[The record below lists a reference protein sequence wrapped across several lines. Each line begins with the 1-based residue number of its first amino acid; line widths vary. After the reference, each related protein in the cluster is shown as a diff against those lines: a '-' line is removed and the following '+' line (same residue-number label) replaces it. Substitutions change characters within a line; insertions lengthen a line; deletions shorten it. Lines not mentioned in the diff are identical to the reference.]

1 MRGQPFFKRVTPQLY
16 GQKGKIDMQKAMNI
30 SYEIGNKLYLN
41 ITNKCPCNC
50 TFCIRNNGDGAYGSD
65 PLWLEHQPSIDE
77 VIANLKTR
85 DLDSYEEIIFCGYG
99 EPTCEL
105 EILKTTAAYIRSVSK
120 TPIRLNTNGLGNLVN
135 KRDIAPDFEGLLDTV
150 SVSLNASDSEAYDK
164 VTRPS
169 FKGVDCFEEMLKF
182 AERVKLFVPNAM
194 LTVVDVIGE
203 EEIAKSQAIADKVGI
218 QLRVR
223 EYEA

>member
-1 MRGQPFFKRVTPQLY
+1 
-16 GQKGKIDMQKAMNI
+16 MQKAMNI
-30 SYEIGNKLYLN
+30 SYEIGKKLYLN

-65 PLWLEHQPSIDE
+65 PLWLDHQPSIDE

-135 KRDIAPDFEGLLDTV
+135 QRDIAPDFEGLLDTV

-182 AERVKLFVPNAM
+182 AERVKLFVPNTM

>member
-1 MRGQPFFKRVTPQLY
+1 
-16 GQKGKIDMQKAMNI
+16 MQKAMNI

-65 PLWLEHQPSIDE
+65 PLWLEHQPTIDE

-85 DLDSYEEIIFCGYG
+85 DLDSYAEIIFCGYG

>member
-1 MRGQPFFKRVTPQLY
+1 
-16 GQKGKIDMQKAMNI
+16 MQKAMNI
-30 SYEIGNKLYLN
+30 SYEIEGKLYLN

-85 DLDSYEEIIFCGYG
+85 DLDSYAEIIFCGYG

-182 AERVKLFVPNAM
+182 AERVKLFVPNTM

>member
-1 MRGQPFFKRVTPQLY
+1 
-16 GQKGKIDMQKAMNI
+16 MQKAMNI
-30 SYEIGNKLYLN
+30 SYEIGKKLYLN

-65 PLWLEHQPSIDE
+65 PLWLEHQPTIDE

-120 TPIRLNTNGLGNLVN
+120 TPLRLNTNGLGNLIN
-135 KRDIAPDFEGLLDTV
+135 KRDIASEFEGLLDTV
-150 SVSLNASDSEAYDK
+150 SVSLNASDAEAYDK

-169 FKGVDCFEEMLKF
+169 FKGVNCFEEMLTF
-182 AERVKLFVPNAM
+182 AKRVKLFVPNTM
-194 LTVVDVIGE
+194 LTVVDVIGQ
-203 EEIAKSQAIADKVGI
+203 EEIAKSQAIADSVGI

-223 EYEA
+223 EYEE

>member
-1 MRGQPFFKRVTPQLY
+1 
-16 GQKGKIDMQKAMNI
+16 MQKAMNI

-65 PLWLEHQPSIDE
+65 PLWLEHQPTIDE

-120 TPIRLNTNGLGNLVN
+120 TPIRLNTNGLGNLIN

-194 LTVVDVIGE
+194 LTVVDVISE

>member
-1 MRGQPFFKRVTPQLY
+1 
-16 GQKGKIDMQKAMNI
+16 MQKAMNI
-30 SYEIGNKLYLN
+30 SYEIGKKLYLN

-65 PLWLEHQPSIDE
+65 PLWLEHQPTIDE

-120 TPIRLNTNGLGNLVN
+120 TPLRLNTNGLGNLVN

-182 AERVKLFVPNAM
+182 AERVKLFVPNTM

>member
-85 DLDSYEEIIFCGYG
+85 DLDSYAEIIFCGYG

>member
-1 MRGQPFFKRVTPQLY
+1 MK
-16 GQKGKIDMQKAMNI
+16 KAMNI
-30 SYEIGNKLYLN
+30 SYEIGKKLYLN

-65 PLWLEHQPSIDE
+65 PLWLEHQPTIDE

-120 TPIRLNTNGLGNLVN
+120 TPLRLNTNGLGNLIN
-135 KRDIAPDFEGLLDTV
+135 NRDISSEFEGLLDTV
-150 SVSLNASDSEAYDK
+150 SVSLNASDAEAYDK

-169 FKGVDCFEEMLKF
+169 FKGVNCFEEMLAF
-182 AERVKLFVPNAM
+182 AKRVKLFVPNTM